1 MRQGDVIRVGGP
13 ATGGDGPQVRL
24 SNLPAASAKLVR
36 LMQALGFGKIVGLKV
51 VDGLPVLD
59 PSLVVIRET
68 QLRGLS
74 SGHPSMQ
81 QGDFYVKAEIVEL
94 LDIMKPMRNGVID
107 LIEVRFGLP
116 SRVAYPVQIKFDA

>member
-24 SNLPAASAKLVR
+24 STLPVVSQKLVR
-36 LMQALGFGKIVGLKV
+36 LMQVIGFGQIEGLKV
-51 VDGLPVLD
+51 VDGLPVLE
-59 PSLVVIRET
+59 PSPVVIREIKLGGVVLGSPYT
-68 QLRGLS
+68 RGA
-74 SGHPSMQ
+74 
-81 QGDFYVKAEIVEL
+81 DFYIKAEIVEL

-116 SRVAYPVQIKFDA
+116 SRVAYPLQIKFEA